1 MIAYTR
7 VPSAPETETPMR
19 PSTPLG
25 RPCPSSRFHVAP
37 SSPERYSPLP
47 GPPLVKL
54 HGVRCASH
62 RAANRMCGLFGSN
75 TRSIAPVLLYLNINF
90 YNVLHTSF
98 DRTTTQFS
106 FVPTACNSGDT

>member
-75 TRSIAPVLLYLNINF
+75 PRSTAPVLLSLNK
-90 YNVLHTSF
+90 TF
-98 DRTTTQFS
+98 DHALPAP
-106 FVPTACNSGDT
+106 FV